1 MMRVAG
7 INIGTNLGDRSR
19 NLRFAVGEI
28 ERLLGCSAR
37 KSSVYVTEPWGYQ
50 SDSPFFNIAIEV
62 DTDLDGCR
70 LLGMMQA
77 VERAAGTGAHRDG
90 DGRYV
95 DRLLDIDIIYL
106 SSEVI
111 DTATLSVPHPRM
123 TERAFVLVPLAEINP
138 FWRHP
143 LTGLTAGEM
152 LARLPES
159 ERKGVRLFSG
169 ALRE

>member
-7 INIGTNLGDRSR
+7 INIGTNLGDKGR
-19 NLRFAVGEI
+19 NLHFAVEEI
-28 ERLLGCSAR
+28 ERLLGCRAR

-62 DTDLDGCR
+62 DTDLDGSR
-70 LLGMMQA
+70 LLEVVRG

-90 DGRYV
+90 DGQYI

-106 SSEVI
+106 GSEVI
-111 DTATLSVPHPRM
+111 DTETLSMPHPRM
-123 TERAFVLVPLAEINP
+123 AERAFVLVPLAEVNP
-138 FWRHP
+138 TWRHP

-152 LARLPES
+152 IARLPES
-159 ERKGVRLFSG
+159 ELEGVGKLTG
-169 ALRE
+169 IL

>member
-7 INIGTNLGDRSR
+7 INIGTNLGDKGR

-28 ERLLGCSAR
+28 ERLLGCRAR

-62 DTDLDGCR
+62 DTDLDGSR
-70 LLGMMQA
+70 LLEVVRG

-90 DGRYV
+90 DGQYI

-106 SSEVI
+106 GSEVI
-111 DTATLSVPHPRM
+111 DTETLSVPHPRM
-123 TERAFVLVPLAEINP
+123 AERAFVLVPLAEVNP
-138 FWRHP
+138 TWRHP

-152 LARLPES
+152 IARLPES
-159 ERKGVRLFSG
+159 ELEGVGKLTG
-169 ALRE
+169 IL

>member
-7 INIGTNLGDRSR
+7 INIGTNLGDKGR
-19 NLRFAVGEI
+19 NLHFAVEEI
-28 ERLLGCSAR
+28 ERLLGCRAR

-62 DTDLDGCR
+62 DTDLDGSR
-70 LLGMMQA
+70 LLEVVRG

-90 DGRYV
+90 DGQYI

-106 SSEVI
+106 GSEVI
-111 DTATLSVPHPRM
+111 DTETLSVPHPRM
-123 TERAFVLVPLAEINP
+123 AERAFVLVPLAEVNP
-138 FWRHP
+138 TWRHP

-152 LARLPES
+152 IARLPES
-159 ERKGVRLFSG
+159 ELEGVGKLTG
-169 ALRE
+169 IL

>member
-7 INIGTNLGDRSR
+7 INIGTNLGDKGR
-19 NLRFAVGEI
+19 NLRFAVEEI
-28 ERLLGCSAR
+28 ERLLGCRAR

-62 DTDLDGCR
+62 DTDLDGSR
-70 LLGMMQA
+70 LLEVVGE

-90 DGRYV
+90 DGQYI

-106 SSEVI
+106 GSEVI
-111 DTATLSVPHPRM
+111 DTETLSMPHPRM
-123 TERAFVLVPLAEINP
+123 AERAFVLVPLAEVNP
-138 FWRHP
+138 TWRHP

-152 LARLPES
+152 IARLPES
-159 ERKGVRLFSG
+159 ELEGVGKLTG
-169 ALRE
+169 IL